1 MTVGCERCRH
11 TGYQGRAAIYEI
23 CLVSQRIQ
31 DMITQ
36 GRQASLLRAAA
47 MDEAMVPLRLDGW
60 RKVIAGLT
68 TIEEVVRV
76 TASDLEMLDE

>member
-1 MTVGCERCRH
+1 
-11 TGYQGRAAIYEI
+11 
-23 CLVSQRIQ
+23 
-31 DMITQ
+31 MITQ

-47 MDEAMVPLRLDGW
+47 MEEAMVPLRLYGW

>member
-1 MTVGCERCRH
+1 
-11 TGYQGRAAIYEI
+11 
-23 CLVSQRIQ
+23 
-31 DMITQ
+31 MITQ
-36 GRQASLLRAAA
+36 GKQASLLRAAA
-47 MDEAMVPLRLDGW
+47 VDEAMVPLRLHGW